1 MEITSINL
9 DAGEHIASA
18 GSNILIV
25 TDINMKGSKVSVIV
39 AQAAENMAK
48 GIKYVSDQID
58 KGLGH
63 QNKRLYE
70 MMVV

>member
-1 MEITSINL
+1 ME
-9 DAGEHIASA
+9 
-18 GSNILIV
+18 
-25 TDINMKGSKVSVIV
+25 GSKVSVIV
-39 AQAAENMAK
+39 AQAAEIMSK

-63 QNKRLYE
+63 QNKRLYA